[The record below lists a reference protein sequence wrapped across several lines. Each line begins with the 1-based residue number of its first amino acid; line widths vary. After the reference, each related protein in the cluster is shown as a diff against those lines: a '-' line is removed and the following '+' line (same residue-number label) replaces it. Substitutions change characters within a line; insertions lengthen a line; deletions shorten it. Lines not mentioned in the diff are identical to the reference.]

1 MRNLSKVLKMNEER
15 DKNRLQEIG
24 ERLRKIRE
32 KEVKISLDELASRCD
47 VTKGNIS
54 NIENGKKDFTFSTFL
69 EIAKGLNVHPKH
81 LLDHNFK
88 FLKED

>member
-1 MRNLSKVLKMNEER
+1 MNEER

-54 NIENGKKDFTFSTFL
+54 NIENGKKIL
-69 EIAKGLNVHPKH
+69 RLQH
-81 LLDHNFK
+81 
-88 FLKED
+88 FLKLPRV

>member
-1 MRNLSKVLKMNEER
+1 MRNLSKVQKMNEER

-24 ERLRKIRE
+24 EHLRKIRE

-54 NIENGKKDFTFSTFL
+54 NIENGKKDFTFTTFL
-69 EIAKGLNVHPKH
+69 EIAKGLKVHPKH

>member
-1 MRNLSKVLKMNEER
+1 MLNLSKVLTMNEKR
-15 DKNRLQEIG
+15 DKNRLKEIG

-32 KEVKISLDELASRCD
+32 DEVKISQDELASRCD

-54 NIENGKKDFTFSTFL
+54 NIENGKKDFTFTTFL
-69 EIAKGLNVHPKH
+69 ELARGLDVHPKH
-81 LLDHNFK
+81 LLDQNFK